1 MKQTLV
7 TQHFDTLSSEVM
19 RLNLL
24 TQEVQN
30 MLTAQ
35 TQLLAVRNLGLPQ
48 DVLTEVNVLSE
59 LMDNFNYQI
68 EEEITELAQLRA
80 LTSTASII
88 NSSLAW
94 DEVIPNAMDLV
105 IGLTGAERGYIM
117 LRDDKTGKWEVT
129 VARNMDKMTIEEDDL
144 AFSQTIVDQVI
155 QTAQPLLSDDVQSDS
170 MFDPSVS
177 MLRFDLRSLMCVP
190 LIYQHEV
197 SGVIYVD
204 NSLQEGTF
212 GKKELRLLAAF
223 ANQAAIA
230 IKNAELYERVRSQI
244 NEVAEIRQ
252 FLDNVFASIGSG
264 VITTDAEGYVRT
276 MNTAA
281 EEILEISAEESI
293 GEGLL
298 NILPSIYEGFENLLD
313 AVMAQGEVETTEL
326 NPVLPTRGP
335 SFLMLKL
342 SPLRDEEDNTLGVA
356 IVIDDLTEI
365 KRRDETINVIRTY
378 LPMGS
383 DIDSIDSID
392 SLGLGGEERVISV
405 VSADVRGFTSH
416 SEKLPPEVLL
426 QEINQYLG
434 IASDAI
440 AHNRGIIDK
449 FMGDAIVGLYNTQFN
464 DDEEHAL
471 NAVRTAY
478 DITQQVHAFHATLP
492 PPPPGINHLSFGI
505 GVHTDWAMLGNV
517 GSPSRKE
524 FTALGKAVSL
534 SKKLEGI
541 AERYEVIISAETYE
555 LVQDFVEVEAI
566 ERATKSGD
574 SVIQGYLVMGMSD

>member
-7 TQHFDTLSSEVM
+7 TQHFDTLSTEVM
-19 RLNLL
+19 RLNLMA
-24 TQEVQN
+24 QEVQT
-30 MLTAQ
+30 MLAAQ
-35 TQLLAVRNLGLPQ
+35 TQLLSMRNLGLPSE
-48 DVLTEVNVLSE
+48 VIAEVNVLSE
-59 LMDNFNYQI
+59 LMDNFNTQV

-117 LRDDKTGKWEVT
+117 LRDEKTGKYEVT
-129 VARNMDKMTIEEDDL
+129 VARNMDKTTIEEDDL
-144 AFSQTIVDQVI
+144 AFSQTIIDRVLT
-155 QTAQPLLSDDVQSDS
+155 TAQPVLSDDVQSDS

-230 IKNAELYERVRSQI
+230 IKNAELYERVKAQI
-244 NEVAEIRQ
+244 NEVAEMRQ

-264 VITTDAEGYVRT
+264 VITTDADGYVRT
-276 MNTAA
+276 MNSAA
-281 EEILEISAEESI
+281 EEILEITPENSI
-293 GEGLL
+293 GED
-298 NILPSIYEGFENLLD
+298 IMDVLPAVYEGFENLLNSVLVD
-313 AVMAQGEVETTEL
+313 GQIETTEL

-342 SPLRDEEDNTLGVA
+342 SPLRDASDNTLGIA
-356 IVIDDLTEI
+356 IVIDDLTQI

-383 DIDSIDSID
+383 DIDSIGSIEG
-392 SLGLGGEERVISV
+392 LGLGGEERVISV
-405 VSADVRGFTSH
+405 VSADVRGFTSY

-434 IASDAI
+434 IAADAI

-464 DDEEHAL
+464 DDENHAL

-478 DITQQVHAFHATLP
+478 EITQQVHAFHDTLP

-505 GVHTDWAMLGNV
+505 GVHTDLAMLGNV

-524 FTALGKAVSL
+524 FTALGKAVSF

-541 AERYEVIISAETYE
+541 AERYEVIISPATYK
-555 LVQDFVEVEAI
+555 LVQDDVEVEAI
-566 ERATKSGD
+566 ERSEKAGD
-574 SVIQGYLVMGMSD
+574 KVIQAYLVTNMR

>member
-7 TQHFDTLSSEVM
+7 TQHFDTLSTEVM
-19 RLNLL
+19 RLNLMA
-24 TQEVQN
+24 QEVQT
-30 MLTAQ
+30 MLAAQ
-35 TQLLAVRNLGLPQ
+35 TQLLSIRNLGLPD
-48 DVLTEVNVLSE
+48 DVLAEVNVLSE
-59 LMDNFNYQI
+59 LMDNFNTQV

-117 LRDDKTGKWEVT
+117 LRDEKTGKYEVT
-129 VARNMDKMTIEEDDL
+129 VARNMDKTTIEEDDI
-144 AFSQTIVDQVI
+144 AFSQTIIDRVLT
-155 QTAQPLLSDDVQSDS
+155 TAQPVLSDDVQSDS

-230 IKNAELYERVRSQI
+230 IKNAELYERVKSQI

-264 VITTDAEGYVRT
+264 VITTDADGYVRT
-276 MNTAA
+276 MNSAS
-281 EEILEISAEESI
+281 EEILEISSENSI
-293 GEGLL
+293 GED
-298 NILPSIYEGFENLLD
+298 IMDVLPAVYEGFENLLD
-313 AVMAQGEVETTEL
+313 SVLVDGQIETTEL

-342 SPLRDEEDNTLGVA
+342 SPLRDEEDNTLGIA
-356 IVIDDLTEI
+356 IVIDDLTQI

-383 DIDSIDSID
+383 DIDSIGSID
-392 SLGLGGEERVISV
+392 GLGLGGEERVISV
-405 VSADVRGFTSH
+405 VSADVRGFTSY

-434 IASDAI
+434 IAADAI

-464 DDEEHAL
+464 DDENHVL

-478 DITQQVHAFHATLP
+478 EITQQVHAFHETLP

-524 FTALGKAVSL
+524 FTALGKAVSF

-555 LVQDFVEVEAI
+555 LVQDYVEVEAI
-566 ERATKSGD
+566 ERPEKAGD
-574 SVIQGYLVMGMSD
+574 KVIQAYLVTNLR